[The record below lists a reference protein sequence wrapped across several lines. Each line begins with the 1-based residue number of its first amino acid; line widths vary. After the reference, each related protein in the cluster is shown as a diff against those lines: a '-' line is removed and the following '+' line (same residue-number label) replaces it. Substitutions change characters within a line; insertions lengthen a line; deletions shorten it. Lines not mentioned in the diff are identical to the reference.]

1 MKCYTMINMNKNVLT
16 KPTIFLLYGFPG
28 SGKTHFSRQFC
39 SSVQAAHLQ
48 DDRVR
53 TELFETPRY
62 DKKENS
68 IVTHLTQYM
77 AEEFLSAGVSVVL
90 DVSVARA
97 RDRHFIR
104 ELARRNK
111 SQTILIWFQMDTD
124 SAFARISKRD
134 RRKADDRYSPVITR
148 PQFDE
153 LVSKMQNPSATED
166 YIVVSGKHT
175 FSTQRSAVVKRLY
188 ELSLIQAD
196 HANSSMALPSM
207 VNLVPN
213 PAAGR
218 VDPSRRNI
226 SIY

>member
-1 MKCYTMINMNKNVLT
+1 MYIMAKNQLT
-16 KPTIFLLYGFPG
+16 KPTVFLLYGFPG
-28 SGKTHFSRQFC
+28 SGKTHFARQFC
-39 SSVQAAHLQ
+39 AEVQAAHLQ
-48 DDRVR
+48 DDRIR
-53 TELFETPRY
+53 SELFESPRH

-90 DVSVARA
+90 DVNVARA
-97 RDRHFIR
+97 RDRHFLR

-111 SQTILIWFQMDTD
+111 AHTVLVWFQMDAD
-124 SAFARISKRD
+124 SAFSRISKRD
-134 RRKADDRYSPVITR
+134 RRKADDKYSPVIDR
-148 PQFDE
+148 QAFNE
-153 LVSKMQNPSATED
+153 LVSKMQNPTGTED

-175 FSTQRSAVVKRLY
+175 FSTQRSAVIKRLY

-196 HANSSMALPSM
+196 QAVNAMAMPSM

-213 PAAGR
+213 PSAGR